1 MFAKT
6 AASMAF
12 ICASKKTDKYQFI
25 EQSSTLLLLAF
36 TSILLPLVTLWKIRF
51 LVLIRKYLKLST
63 LFSKIPVAHGF

>member
-1 MFAKT
+1 MSILLFEK
-6 AASMAF
+6 SSGKF
-12 ICASKKTDKYQFI
+12 QFI